1 MTRNEVFYCVLN
13 GKKYNGAPVY
23 MAWYKTATDSKERLK
38 LFHTLREVKPWI
50 ILHPDYILTA
60 DSYKILGIYERQR
73 HSLAR
78 YFVN

>member
-1 MTRNEVFYCVLN
+1 
-13 GKKYNGAPVY
+13 

-50 ILHPDYILTA
+50 ILQHDYILTA
-60 DSYKILGIYERQR
+60 GSYKILGIYERQR

-78 YFVN
+78 CFVN